1 MRDDFK
7 VGDHVEWNSEAGM
20 VTGTIIKK
28 NSFHLLAR
36 PVVRYQVV
44 EDNRAE
50 YPVSVLCDT
59 LGVSLSGY
67 YAWRKRPMS
76 QHCREDGQLAD
87 HIQEAYHANRQV
99 YGSPRIHA
107 ELRAQGISCS
117 RKRVARLM
125 REQGLCARRRVHRTR
140 TTSSEP
146 GARIAPNLLNQ
157 DFTATHPNQ
166 KWTGDITAVWT
177 YEGWLYLAAVL
188 DLFSRRV
195 IGWAMG
201 SSQDE
206 TLIEA
211 AFRMALLGRHPRAGL
226 LFHSDRGSQ
235 YTSDAYRSL
244 LADVGV
250 TTSMSRTGNCYD
262 NAVTES
268 FFATLKGEC
277 VERAS
282 FQTGGQARQTIFE
295 FVECFYNR
303 VRRHSSLGYISPVAY
318 EQSIC

>member
-1 MRDDFK
+1 
-7 VGDHVEWNSEAGM
+7 
-20 VTGTIIKK
+20 
-28 NSFHLLAR
+28 
-36 PVVRYQVV
+36 
-44 EDNRAE
+44 
-50 YPVSVLCDT
+50 
-59 LGVSLSGY
+59 
-67 YAWRKRPMS
+67 MS

-282 FQTGGQARQTIFE
+282 FQTRGQARQTIFE
-295 FVECFYNR
+295 FVEYTLVAFADTIWKGKRNEALER
-303 VRRHSSLGYISPVAY
+303 EIAQQIARRCREETWEVYMKLDDIACELAKDAHDRILWQGKYPL
-318 EQSIC
+318 